1 VNIKQSRFVYLAKN
15 SFFVFDADKE
25 DGFINIRRQTSA
37 EFEKCTAIAKLRKHF
52 YKTSNPFF
60 YKFCLKMIKSET
72 EVLIGH
78 ENGFIRIWRIPE
90 NEKEEIEK
98 IVEWQ
103 AGIIQI
109 TAIDAH
115 EGKVVSGDNKA
126 NLLLKQ
132 VYNIFL
138 FY

>member
-1 VNIKQSRFVYLAKN
+1 
-15 SFFVFDADKE
+15 
-25 DGFINIRRQTSA
+25 
-37 EFEKCTAIAKLRKHF
+37 
-52 YKTSNPFF
+52 
-60 YKFCLKMIKSET
+60 MIKSET
-72 EVLIGH
+72 EVVIGH
-78 ENGFIRIWRIPE
+78 ENGFVRIWRIPE

-132 VYNIFL
+132 VYNFFL